1 MIYPI
6 VIIPIIVGCAAQFI
20 KFLLLVKKDKKIKCG
35 YLLTPGHMPS
45 AHTAFVISLA
55 TTVAYFDS
63 VFSTTFAVSI
73 VLSYIVIYDAANI
86 RTNIGY
92 NGKIVNQLIK
102 EIPSIKKESYPILK
116 EIVGH
121 KPLEILVGAI
131 LGFALT
137 TFLIIVLE
145 KL

>member
-1 MIYPI
+1 MNYPI
-6 VIIPIIVGCAAQFI
+6 VIIPIIVGCTTQFI
-20 KFLLLVKKDKKIKCG
+20 KFLLLAGNNNKIKFR
-35 YLLTPGHMPS
+35 YLLSPGHMPS

-55 TTVAYFDS
+55 TTVGYFDD

-92 NGKIVNQLIK
+92 NGKIVNRLIK
-102 EIPSIKKESYPILK
+102 EVPGIEKGNYPILK

-121 KPLEILVGAI
+121 RPMEVLVGAV

-137 TFLIIVLE
+137 VLLIILSGS
-145 KL
+145 L

>member
-1 MIYPI
+1 
-6 VIIPIIVGCAAQFI
+6 
-20 KFLLLVKKDKKIKCG
+20 
-35 YLLTPGHMPS
+35 MPS

-55 TTVAYFDS
+55 TTIAYFDG
-63 VFSTTFAVSI
+63 VFSTTFAISI

-102 EIPSIKKESYPILK
+102 EVPGIEEENYPILK

-121 KPLEILVGAI
+121 RPIEILIGAI
-131 LGFALT
+131 FGFALT
-137 TFLIIVLE
+137 ALLIILSGN
-145 KL
+145 L

>member
-1 MIYPI
+1 
-6 VIIPIIVGCAAQFI
+6 
-20 KFLLLVKKDKKIKCG
+20 
-35 YLLTPGHMPS
+35 MPS

-55 TTVAYFDS
+55 TAAAYFDG
-63 VFSTTFAVSI
+63 VFSTTFAISI

-102 EIPSIKKESYPILK
+102 DVPGIKKESYPILK

-121 KPLEILVGAI
+121 RPMEILIGTI
-131 LGFALT
+131 LGFVLT
-137 TFLIIVLE
+137 MFLIIL
-145 KL
+145 L